1 MMKKNDLH
9 RDSVGSRI
17 KAARL
22 AKGLTQTE
30 FAESLG
36 IVQGFLSGI
45 ERGKKFPSD
54 TLLIALCHHYRI
66 NEEWLF
72 TGTGE
77 MFRGQDAANSVFAET
92 LTTPTPLF
100 EKIPEGF
107 PEKSQTEGI
116 KNYVLLPQMPET
128 CYALVAYGDFMA
140 PTIRDGD
147 LVIFSTEKDFA
158 NGDIVLAHN
167 RWGDA
172 ILRKY
177 RLKNK
182 EVFLV
187 SDNPVYA
194 PFKPDKDTRMIGKVM
209 AVWRQIKV

>member
-1 MMKKNDLH
+1 MPVKTDAQEG
-9 RDSVGSRI
+9 SIGSRI

-30 FAESLG
+30 FAEALG
-36 IVQGFLSGI
+36 IVQGFLSSI
-45 ERGKKFPSD
+45 EGGKKRPSD

-72 TGTGE
+72 TGSGD
-77 MFRGQDAANSVFAET
+77 MFREHDLAEKT
-92 LTTPTPLF
+92 REDLLPTQTPLF
-100 EKIPEGF
+100 KKIPAGF
-107 PEKSQTEGI
+107 PENISKEQI
-116 KNYVLLPQMPET
+116 YDYVSLPNVPAG

-147 LVIFSTEKDFA
+147 LVIFSTKGNLE
-158 NGDIVLAHN
+158 NGDIVLANN

-177 RLKNK
+177 RLKD
-182 EVFLV
+182 EETFLA
-187 SDNPVYA
+187 SDNPVYL
-194 PFKPDKDTRMIGKVM
+194 PFKPDTETKMIGKVLE
-209 AVWRQIKV
+209 VWRKIKG

>member
-1 MMKKNDLH
+1 MARKKDFLEG
-9 RDSVGSRI
+9 SAGSRI
-17 KAARL
+17 KTARL

-45 ERGKKFPSD
+45 ERGKKAPSD

-77 MFRGQDAANSVFAET
+77 MFRLHDEAEGVRNP
-92 LTTPTPLF
+92 LTTQTPLF

-107 PEKSQTEGI
+107 PENISKEAI
-116 KNYVLLPQMPET
+116 KNYVLLPNIPEG
-128 CYALVAYGDFMA
+128 CYALIAYGDFMA

-147 LVIFSTEKDFA
+147 LVIFSIQEDFE
-158 NGDIVLAHN
+158 NGDIVLANN

-177 RLKNK
+177 RLKGN
-182 EVFLV
+182 EPFLV
-187 SDNPVYA
+187 SDNQVYS
-194 PFKPDKDTRMIGKVM
+194 PFKPDKDTRMIGKVVE
-209 AVWRQIKV
+209 VWRKIKI

>member
-1 MMKKNDLH
+1 MPDKKNATKG
-9 RDSVGSRI
+9 SIGSRI

-22 AKGLTQTE
+22 AKGLTQAE
-30 FAESLG
+30 FAEALG

-45 ERGKKFPSD
+45 EGGKKRPSD

-72 TGTGE
+72 AGIGD
-77 MFRGQDAANSVFAET
+77 MFREHDSTKMTSADALAT
-92 LTTPTPLF
+92 QTPLF
-100 EKIPEGF
+100 KKIPEGF
-107 PEKSQTEGI
+107 PQKINKEDI
-116 KNYVLLPQMPET
+116 CDYVLLPNIPEG

-147 LVIFSTEKDFA
+147 LVIFSTQEKLE
-158 NGDIVLAHN
+158 NGDIVLANN

-182 EVFLV
+182 EAFLV
-187 SDNPVYA
+187 SDNPVYP
-194 PFKPDKDTRMIGKVM
+194 PFKPDAETRMIGKVLE
-209 AVWRQIKV
+209 VWRKIKI

>member
-1 MMKKNDLH
+1 MARKKDFH
-9 RDSVGSRI
+9 EGSVGSRI

-22 AKGLTQTE
+22 DKGLTQTE
-30 FAESLG
+30 FAASLG

-45 ERGKKFPSD
+45 ESGKKSPSD

-72 TGTGE
+72 TGDGE
-77 MFRGQDAANSVFAET
+77 MFRGQDAAEKPREDT
-92 LTTPTPLF
+92 LPAQTPLF

-107 PEKSQTEGI
+107 PENIKREGI
-116 KNYVLLPQMPET
+116 KNYVRLPNIPEG

-140 PTIRDGD
+140 PTIHDGD
-147 LVIFSTEKDFA
+147 LVIFSTQENLE
-158 NGDIVLAHN
+158 NGDIVLANN

-177 RLKNK
+177 RLKDK
-182 EVFLV
+182 ETFLV
-187 SDNPVYA
+187 SDNQVYS
-194 PFKPDKDTRMIGKVM
+194 PFKPDKDTRIIGKVLE
-209 AVWRQIKV
+209 VWRKIKI

>member
-1 MMKKNDLH
+1 MPDEKDAQGI
-9 RDSVGSRI
+9 SIGSRI
-17 KAARL
+17 KTARQ
-22 AKGLTQTE
+22 AKGLTQKE

-45 ERGKKFPSD
+45 ERGRKTPSD

-72 TGTGE
+72 TGTGDI
-77 MFRGQDAANSVFAET
+77 FRESHAAESVNQGL
-92 LTTPTPLF
+92 LTTKTPLLK
-100 EKIPEGF
+100 KIPEGF
-107 PEKSQTEGI
+107 PDRINEEDISD
-116 KNYVLLPQMPET
+116 YVLLPNVAEG
-128 CYALVAYGDFMA
+128 CYAIVTYGDYMA

-147 LVIFSTEKDFA
+147 LLIFSPEA
-158 NGDIVLAHN
+158 EIENGDIVLINN

-177 RLKNK
+177 RLKDN

-187 SDNPVYA
+187 SDNPVYSS
-194 PFKPDKDTRMIGKVM
+194 FQPDPETKMIGKVM
-209 AVWRQIKV
+209 EVWRNIKI

>member
-1 MMKKNDLH
+1 MTDNKDAYGI
-9 RDSVGSRI
+9 SIGSRI
-17 KAARL
+17 KAARQ
-22 AKGLTQTE
+22 AKGLTQKE
-30 FAESLG
+30 FAGSLG

-45 ERGKKFPSD
+45 ERGRKAPSD

-72 TGTGE
+72 TGNGG
-77 MFRGQDAANSVFAET
+77 MFRESYAAGGARGDA
-92 LTTPTPLF
+92 LTTKTPLF
-100 EKIPEGF
+100 KKIPEGF
-107 PEKSQTEGI
+107 PEKINEEDI
-116 KNYVLLPQMPET
+116 NDYVLLPSVPEG
-128 CYALVAYGDFMA
+128 CYAMVSYGDFMS

-147 LVIFSTEKDFA
+147 LVIFSTKGDIE
-158 NGDIVLAHN
+158 NGDIVLINN

-187 SDNPVYA
+187 SDNPIYSS
-194 PFKPDKDTRMIGKVM
+194 FKPDPETKMIGKVLE
-209 AVWRQIKV
+209 VWRNIKI

>member
-1 MMKKNDLH
+1 MLEKKDALGG
-9 RDSVGSRI
+9 SIGSRI
-17 KAARL
+17 KAARQ

-30 FAESLG
+30 FAEALG

-45 ERGKKFPSD
+45 EGGKKRPSD

-72 TGTGE
+72 TGNGE
-77 MFRGQDAANSVFAET
+77 MFREHDPAERT
-92 LTTPTPLF
+92 REGFLPIQTPLF
-100 EKIPEGF
+100 KKIPEGF
-107 PEKSQTEGI
+107 PEKINKEQISD
-116 KNYVLLPQMPET
+116 YVSLPNVPAG

-147 LVIFSTEKDFA
+147 LVIFSTQEKLD
-158 NGDIVLAHN
+158 NGDIVLANN

-177 RLKNK
+177 RLKDK
-182 EVFLV
+182 ETFLA
-187 SDNPVYA
+187 SDNPVYP
-194 PFKPDKDTRMIGKVM
+194 PFKPDAETKMIGKVRE
-209 AVWRQIKV
+209 VWRKIKG

>member
-1 MMKKNDLH
+1 MADRK
-9 RDSVGSRI
+9 DSQGTSIGSRI

-22 AKGLTQTE
+22 AKGLTQKE

-45 ERGKKFPSD
+45 ERERKKPSD

-72 TGTGE
+72 TGNGS
-77 MFRGQDAANSVFAET
+77 MFREAHAAGGKSLAT
-92 LTTPTPLF
+92 RTPLF
-100 EKIPEGF
+100 KKIPEDF
-107 PEKSQTEGI
+107 PEKISGDDI
-116 KNYVLLPQMPET
+116 NDYVLLPDAPEG
-128 CYALVAYGDFMA
+128 CYAMIAYGDFMA

-147 LVIFSTEKDFA
+147 LAIFSLDGEIK
-158 NGDIVLAHN
+158 NGDIVLVNN

-177 RLKNK
+177 RQKGL

-187 SDNPVYA
+187 SDNPVYP
-194 PFKPDKDTRMIGKVM
+194 PFKPDPGTKMIGKVLE
-209 AVWRQIKV
+209 VWRKIKI

>member
-1 MMKKNDLH
+1 MASKKDAH
-9 RDSVGSRI
+9 GGSIGSRI

-30 FAESLG
+30 FAEALG

-45 ERGKKFPSD
+45 EGGKKRPSD

-72 TGTGE
+72 TGIGE
-77 MFRGQDAANSVFAET
+77 MFREKDTIERTREDF
-92 LTTPTPLF
+92 LTTRTPLF
-100 EKIPEGF
+100 KKIPEGF
-107 PEKSQTEGI
+107 PENINKEEINDYVFLPNIPEG
-116 KNYVLLPQMPET
+116 

-147 LVIFSTEKDFA
+147 LVIFSTKENLE

-177 RLKNK
+177 RLKDK
-182 EVFLV
+182 ETFLV
-187 SDNPVYA
+187 SDNPVYS
-194 PFKPDKDTRMIGKVM
+194 PFKPDRETRMIGKVLE
-209 AVWRQIKV
+209 VWRKIKG

>member
-1 MMKKNDLH
+1 MARKKDFQ
-9 RDSVGSRI
+9 RGSVGSRI

-22 AKGLTQTE
+22 AKNLTQTE

-45 ERGKKFPSD
+45 ERGKKIPSD

-72 TGTGE
+72 TGIGE
-77 MFRGQDAANSVFAET
+77 MFRRQGVSARAGDEA
-92 LTTPTPLF
+92 LTTQTPLF

-107 PEKSQTEGI
+107 PQQDKTEDM
-116 KNYVLLPQMPET
+116 KNYVLLPEIPEG

-147 LVIFSTEKDFA
+147 LVIFSTQEDFA
-158 NGDIVLAHN
+158 NGDIVLANN

-172 ILRKY
+172 ILRKF
-177 RLKNK
+177 RLKDK
-182 EVFLV
+182 ETFLV
-187 SDNPVYA
+187 SDNPVYS
-194 PFKPDKDTRMIGKVM
+194 PFKPDKDTKMIGKVLE
-209 AVWRQIKV
+209 VWRKIKF